1 MPAQPAMSEERVK
14 RIEITVSK
22 DGKPH
27 IAADLRAVTIDR
39 TKDEEVIWV
48 SELPFRIDFRG
59 DSPFYES
66 QFNEKNRRSG
76 LVRRGVI
83 SSRDAES
90 ARTWARATDSDSG
103 VTLCAICA
111 LRAWTIPISSARA
124 SPASSRL
131 CARF

>member
-1 MPAQPAMSEERVK
+1 VTLEKGDAMPAQPAMSEERVK

-83 SSRDAES
+83 SSRF
-90 ARTWARATDSDSG
+90 RTYEYTIEIEG
-103 VTLCAICA
+103 KTLDPQIKVF
-111 LRAWTIPISSARA
+111 P
-124 SPASSRL
+124 
-131 CARF
+131 

>member
-48 SELPFRIDFRG
+48 SKFPFRIDFKEG
-59 DSPFYES
+59 TPFYED
-66 QFNEKNRRSG
+66 QFNQNHRRSG
-76 LVRRGVI
+76 LVRRGVLA
-83 SSRDAES
+83 SRVRYYEYTIEVNGKTLDPKIMVFPG
-90 ARTWARATDSDSG
+90 SD
-103 VTLCAICA
+103 
-111 LRAWTIPISSARA
+111 
-124 SPASSRL
+124 
-131 CARF
+131 